1 MFLKRHT
8 FKHLYLFLTVFL
20 STAQFAMAQ
29 IEITFPSE
37 RAVFQRRNN
46 NTGTISVSGLVQQ
59 ETDRIEAR
67 LVARAANQGTTTDW
81 KILDNEI
88 DGLSFLG
95 TIDGQGGWYNLELR
109 SIKNNQTVYF
119 SSKDRI
125 GIGEVFIISGQS
137 NAQGEGNNPNPLGAS
152 DDRVNC
158 YEPNY
163 FNHATALFSQFPQF
177 LDVNRFTKLNA
188 YTNIGPSGYTA
199 WCWGELGDKL
209 VQKLNVPVMFFNTAQ
224 TATSSENWVTSINGG
239 DSYHFSTGV
248 KYQQFFP
255 YQTLKR
261 TLNQL
266 IPSYGYRA
274 ILWLQGESDYNN
286 SENNY
291 VSNINRL
298 FQEIR
303 NNSGDKTPIVVSRT
317 SRFFGQ
323 NFPQIISGQNKIVNT
338 FENIW
343 PGPLTDDIQPIRP
356 DGAHFENNNSVKGL
370 SLLAD
375 AWNNNL
381 SPQFFNTFSP
391 YLSKGINE
399 VKFNCFDQNTIE
411 FRSANN
417 FQTYQWSV
425 GGSNSKIQTNNQ
437 GDISLR
443 TTDVFGN
450 IIYSNRIIANNVFPR
465 ENPIISGE
473 GSNLGCIG
481 KALNLKTSPSKYNV
495 IWSNG
500 ATSPNISVSQKGD
513 FFAQYKSNQ
522 GCISNRSNNF
532 SVNFIAPPTKPTIEL
547 VNSSGFVCEGKTID
561 IRVNNPN
568 NYEVLWSNGIKQNTV
583 RLSKKESKL
592 TASLLSTPDC
602 PSPES
607 DSIKYGFIATPVT
620 PRLEQ
625 SGPFSLKAITADKNL
640 SSYEWYLDNKLYF
653 SKPNSEIPILT
664 SGLYAVKTVR
674 SVEYAPG
681 KLEECKSSQSGLV
694 SPTVFDPK
702 DGMRVYPNPSFDN
715 KFSITSLTNLKD
727 VEIVIFDEIGNMIT
741 KINTP
746 NLNLPILIDMTKYKP
761 NGKYL
766 VKVSSGAYYRTI
778 PIIFE

>member
-1 MFLKRHT
+1 MFLKRHI
-8 FKHLYLFLTVFL
+8 FNKLYLLITVIL
-20 STAQFAMAQ
+20 STVAVSFAQ

-67 LVARAANQGTTTDW
+67 LVARAANQGVTTDW
-81 KILDNEI
+81 KILDSEI

-95 TIDGQGGWYNLELR
+95 TIDAQGGWYNLELR
-109 SIKNNQTVYF
+109 SIKNNQSVYF
-119 SSKDRI
+119 NTKERI

-137 NAQGEGNNPNPLGAS
+137 NAQGEGNNPNPNGAQ

-163 FNHATALFSQFPQF
+163 FNHSTALFSQFPQY
-177 LDVNRFTKLNA
+177 LDINRFTKINA
-188 YTNIGPSGYTA
+188 FTNIGPSGYTA

-224 TATSSENWVTSINGG
+224 TATSSENWVTSITGG
-239 DSYHFSTGV
+239 NTFHFSTGV
-248 KYQQFFP
+248 RYQQFFP

-274 ILWLQGESDYNN
+274 ILWLQGESDFNN

-303 NNSGDKTPIVVSRT
+303 ANSGDKTPIVVSRT

-323 NFPQIISGQNKIVNT
+323 NFQQIISGQNKIINT

-343 PGPLTDDIQPIRP
+343 PGPLTDDIQLFRP
-356 DGAHFENNNSVKGL
+356 DGAHFENNGSVKGL

-381 SPQFFNTFSP
+381 NAQFFNTFNP

-399 VKFNCFDQNTIE
+399 VKFNCIDQNTTE
-411 FRSANN
+411 FRSANS
-417 FQTYQWSV
+417 FQTYEWSV
-425 GGSNSKIQTNNQ
+425 GGNNSKIQTNQ
-437 GDISLR
+437 GDISLK

-450 IIYSNRIIANNVFPR
+450 IIYSNRIFANNVYPK
-465 ENPIISGE
+465 ESPIITGE

-481 KALNLKTSPSKYNV
+481 KPLTLKTNPSKYNTL
-495 IWSNG
+495 WSSG
-500 ATSPNISVSQKGD
+500 ASTSNITVNQKGD
-513 FFAQYKSNQ
+513 FTAQYKSSQ
-522 GCISNRSNNF
+522 GCFSGRSNNF
-532 SVNFIAPPTKPTIEL
+532 SVNFIAPPNKPNVDV
-547 VNSSGFVCEGKTID
+547 VNSSGYVCEGKTLD
-561 IRVNNPN
+561 LRVNNPN
-568 NYEVLWSNGIKQNTV
+568 NFEVLWSNGLKTNTI
-583 RLSKKESKL
+583 RLNQKVNNLSV
-592 TASLLSTPDC
+592 SLLSTPDC
-602 PSPES
+602 PSPAS
-607 DSIKYGFIATPVT
+607 DSIKYGFIAIPVT

-625 SGPFSLKAITADKNL
+625 SGPFSLKAITSDKNL
-640 SSYEWYLDNKLYF
+640 SSYEWFLDNKLYF
-653 SKPNSEIPILT
+653 SKPSAEIPILT
-664 SGLYAVKTVR
+664 SGLYAVKAVR
-674 SVEYAPG
+674 SLEYAPG
-681 KLEECKSSQSGLV
+681 KIEECKSSQSGLV

-702 DGMRVYPNPSFDN
+702 DGMRIYPNPSKDS
-715 KFSITSLTNLKD
+715 KFSITSLANLKD
-727 VEIVIFDEIGNMIT
+727 VDISIFDETGRLVL
-741 KINTP
+741 KVNTP
-746 NLNLPILIDMTKYKP
+746 SLNLPLLIDMTKYNP
-761 NGKYL
+761 IGKFL
-766 VKVSSGAYYRTI
+766 VKVSSGEYYRTL